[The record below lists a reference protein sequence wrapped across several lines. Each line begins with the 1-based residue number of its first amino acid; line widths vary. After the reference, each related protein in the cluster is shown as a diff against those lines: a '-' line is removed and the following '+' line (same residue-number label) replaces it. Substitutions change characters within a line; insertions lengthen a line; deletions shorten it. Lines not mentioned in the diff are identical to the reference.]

1 MNKKSLEFHVKSDD
15 YFGALATILGLIRQN
30 IEKGEDDKL
39 NIKTLRNVEKDLMYL
54 KNNYKIIN
62 K

>member
-15 YFGALATILGLIRQN
+15 YFGTLATILGLIRQN

-39 NIKTLRNVEKDLMYL
+39 NIKTGRYPFH
-54 KNNYKIIN
+54 
-62 K
+62 